1 MLGQCRIREQGD
13 SSLFEVSRDGTAVG
27 QGGAGLAWEVA
38 LGFSISMI
46 TAPNAFMSTA
56 NWAALCMAVFT
67 GGRE

>member
-1 MLGQCRIREQGD
+1 M
-13 SSLFEVSRDGTAVG
+13 AVG

-46 TAPNAFMSTA
+46 RVPKAFMSTA
-56 NWAALCMAVFT
+56 NWAALYMAVFT